1 MYQFADT
8 QPTSDTGGTSLSLQT
23 VFDGNNLD
31 ELLTDETG
39 RFVTLSVGGRGILN
53 RRLDL
58 VQMPGAHGSRVND
71 VTYDIREI
79 SVKFL
84 IADAT
89 NEGLRERFNRLN
101 GYIKGNEKRLE
112 FTDENAHFVA
122 TLSDASI
129 PDEDSNSLVCTMTFT
144 CADSAKRMNEKTIN
158 VTTSNATHSIT
169 GQDAASWEIT
179 VRFTASTDKFELE
192 TDSGLYILLGYEFIE
207 GDRLTIKYEG
217 REVWLNGARDL
228 RFVIRLASNFE
239 LLRPGELTIKASHAC
254 DLIYDETLY

>member
-1 MYQFADT
+1 MYQFVDT

-58 VQMPGAHGSRVND
+58 VQMPGAHGSRVKD
-71 VTYDIREI
+71 VTYDVREI
-79 SVKFL
+79 PVKFL

-101 GYIKGNEKRLE
+101 GYLKGNEKRLE

-122 TLSDASI
+122 TLSDANI
-129 PDEDSNSLVCTMTFT
+129 PDEDSNSLICTMTFT
-144 CADSAKRMNEKTIN
+144 CADSAKRMNEKVIE
-158 VTTSNATHSIT
+158 VGTSESTHTIT
-169 GQDAASWEIT
+169 GQDAAPWE
-179 VRFTASTDKFELE
+179 VSLRFTANTDKFELRAR
-192 TDSGLYILLGYEFIE
+192 DIYILLSYEFIE

-217 REVWLNGARDL
+217 REVWLNDNRDL
-228 RFVIRLASNFE
+228 RHSIRLASNYE
-239 LLRPGELTIKASHAC
+239 LLEPGELEVKANHAC
-254 DLIYDETLY
+254 ELKYDERYY

>member
-1 MYQFADT
+1 MYQFVDT

-58 VQMPGAHGSRVND
+58 VQMPGAHGSRVKD
-71 VTYDIREI
+71 VTYDVREI
-79 SVKFL
+79 PVKFL

-101 GYIKGNEKRLE
+101 GYLKGNSKRLE
-112 FTDENAHFVA
+112 FTDENAHFIA
-122 TLSDASI
+122 TLSGANI
-129 PDEDSNSLVCTMTFT
+129 PDEDSNSLICTMTFT
-144 CADSAKRMNEKTIN
+144 CADSAKRMNENTIN
-158 VTTSNATHSIT
+158 ITTEETSHEIT
-169 GQDAASWEIT
+169 GQDSTPWE
-179 VRFTASTDKFELE
+179 VSLRFTAKTNKFELE
-192 TDSGLYILLGYEFIE
+192 TNSGLYILLGYEFIE

-217 REVWLNGARDL
+217 REVWLNDEDL
-228 RFVIRLASNFE
+228 RHSIRLASNYE
-239 LLRPGELTIKASHAC
+239 LLEPGEIKIRASHEC
-254 DLIYDETLY
+254 TLKYDERLY

>member
-1 MYQFADT
+1 MYQFVDT

-23 VFDGNNLD
+23 VFNGNNLD

-58 VQMPGAHGSRVND
+58 VQMPGAHGSRVKD

-79 SVKFL
+79 PVKFL
-84 IADAT
+84 IADDE

-112 FTDENAHFVA
+112 FTDENAHFIA
-122 TLSDASI
+122 TLSGANI
-129 PDEDSNSLVCTMTFT
+129 PDEDSNSLICTMTFI
-144 CADSAKRMNEKTIN
+144 CADSAKRMNEKVIE
-158 VTTSNATHSIT
+158 VGTSESIHTIT
-169 GQDAASWEIT
+169 GQDSAPWEISL
-179 VRFTASTDKFELE
+179 RFTANTDKFELE
-192 TDSGLYILLGYEFIE
+192 TDSGLYILLGFEFIE

-217 REVWLNGARDL
+217 REVWLNDNRDL
-228 RFVIRLASNFE
+228 RHSIRLASNYT
-239 LLRPGELTIKASHAC
+239 LLQPGSLVVKANHAC
-254 DLIYDETLY
+254 ELKYDERFN